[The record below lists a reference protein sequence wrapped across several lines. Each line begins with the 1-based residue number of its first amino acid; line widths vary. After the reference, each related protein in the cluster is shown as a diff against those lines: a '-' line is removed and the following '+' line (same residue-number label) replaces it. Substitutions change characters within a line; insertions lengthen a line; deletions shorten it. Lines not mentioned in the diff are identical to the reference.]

1 MIALTERN
9 GAVVGKRVT
18 VEDIAQKLGL
28 SSMTVSRA
36 LNDRPN
42 VGEET
47 RERVLQAAR
56 EMGYRPNRI
65 AKSLVL
71 SKTYTIGIV
80 LPKMAHFFFPEVIR
94 GVETVTHDKGYQL
107 ILTHSAEDA
116 EREIAA
122 IQTLESSRV
131 DGILISMAQST
142 SNYEEYTQ
150 IMKSGMPLV
159 FFDRC
164 AFGIGASCVS
174 VDDRD
179 TSRRAIEHLIDVHGR
194 KRIAHLKGPVSVSV
208 GKDRFDGYKDGL
220 EANGLPYEE
229 ELVSDSSF
237 NEKGGY
243 EAMMKIL
250 QLPKDRWPD
259 GVFAV
264 NDPAAIGAIEAL
276 KEAGLRIPEDIG
288 IIGFTDDPR
297 APLTNPPLTTV
308 RQPAFEIGK
317 TAAQRLISLIDEER
331 EVDDV
336 DEIVVKSDLII
347 RNSCGCQN
355 GK

>member
-1 MIALTERN
+1 MVTLTELS
-9 GAVVGKRVT
+9 GVVVGKRVT
-18 VEDIAQKLGL
+18 VEDIAQRLGL

-47 RERVLQAAR
+47 RERVIKTAR

-71 SKTYTIGIV
+71 SKTHTIGII

-94 GVETVTHDKGYQL
+94 GVETVTYDKGYQL
-107 ILTHSAEDA
+107 FLTHSAEDA
-116 EREIAA
+116 EREISA

-131 DGILISMAQST
+131 DGILMSMAQST
-142 SNYEEYTQ
+142 TNYEEYKQ
-150 IMKSGMPLV
+150 LIKSGMPLV

-164 AFGIGASCVS
+164 AFGIGARCVS
-174 VDDRD
+174 VNDRQ
-179 TSRRAIEHLIDVHGR
+179 TSRQAVEHLIDTHER
-194 KRIAHLKGPVSVSV
+194 TRIAHLKGPVSTSV
-208 GKDRFDGYKDGL
+208 AKDRFDGYKDGL
-220 EANGLPYEE
+220 EARGKPYDEQ
-229 ELVSDSSF
+229 LVADSGF

-259 GVFAV
+259 AVFAV
-264 NDPAAIGAIEAL
+264 NDPAAIGAIGAIN
-276 KEAGLRIPEDIG
+276 EAGLSIPEDVAL
-288 IIGFTDDPR
+288 IGFTDDPR
-297 APLTNPPLTTV
+297 APLTTPPLTTV
-308 RQPAFEIGK
+308 RQPAFEIGR
-317 TAAQRLISLIDEER
+317 TAAQQLIAIIDDETLQNQS
-331 EVDDV
+331 

-347 RNSCGCQN
+347 RESCGCKN
-355 GK
+355 N